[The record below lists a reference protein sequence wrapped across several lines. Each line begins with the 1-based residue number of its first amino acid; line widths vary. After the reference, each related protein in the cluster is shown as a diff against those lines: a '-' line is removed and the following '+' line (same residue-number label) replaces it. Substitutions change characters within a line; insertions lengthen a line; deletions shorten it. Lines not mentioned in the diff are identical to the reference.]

1 MSCHVGRFSNV
12 EGTAGSCKGLSCR
25 ITGKLFSSDAQ
36 GISGVSFNFGPLVLL
51 RGETPGYKARSTNAN
66 SRLGLCYL
74 GRVAAMNK
82 NQRATPALFQREPAM
97 VIGSIEAFL
106 IAVVALV
113 AFLLGWGGET
123 VALVVGVVSAG
134 IAVASS
140 LVTRSK
146 VASYA
151 EVIAGD

>member
-1 MSCHVGRFSNV
+1 
-12 EGTAGSCKGLSCR
+12 
-25 ITGKLFSSDAQ
+25 
-36 GISGVSFNFGPLVLL
+36 
-51 RGETPGYKARSTNAN
+51 
-66 SRLGLCYL
+66 
-74 GRVAAMNK
+74 MNK